1 MNAPHIDARTRLLD
15 AAEAIAA
22 RDGVG
27 ALTLDAVAAAARISK
42 GGLLHHFRSK
52 EALLAGLVERFAVV
66 CRAEFEAMRDAVPEG
81 PNRLLRGCIAW
92 TFDQPGPW
100 RERME
105 RMTGVLLAAFLH
117 DPKLIDPIRAFA
129 ADLRAALTTEA
140 AGPGA
145 ALLVMFATDGM
156 LMNDMFRL
164 HRLSVDELAAMRK
177 SLEHAAQGELA

>member
-15 AAEAIAA
+15 AAETIAA

-27 ALTLDAVAAAARISK
+27 ALTLDAVAAAARVSK

-52 EALLAGLVERFAVV
+52 EALLAGLVERFALV
-66 CRAEFEAMRDAVPEG
+66 CRAEFEAMAQSEPEG
-81 PNRLLRGCIAW
+81 PNRLLRGCVAW

-117 DPKLIDPIRAFA
+117 DPKLIEPLRVFSAE
-129 ADLRAALTTEA
+129 LRARLTQEE

-156 LMNDMFRL
+156 LMNEMFGL
-164 HRLSVDELAAMRK
+164 HTLSEAERGVLRS
-177 SLEHAAQGELA
+177 SLQAVAGGEVR